1 MADNILILGN
11 GFDLAMGR
19 KTSYKNFLRFTD
31 YIYLCV
37 NFPISYGNY
46 NEDNNEV
53 IPNSISK
60 ETISGIEKAIKAPFY
75 EILANNNF
83 EEVLEKVSSLNIS
96 DLLSHYSYDILNLI
110 EKNYIFCQQQM
121 AMESFPD
128 YVGMF
133 DGSWY
138 NFILDKLKEDACAEC
153 LRTLN
158 NGENNKDYIPFDI
171 NTILNLMV
179 FQNGDDDS
187 IQPRN
192 LSWLSRINDNLFIK
206 YIKQNK
212 ESLGSNWSNI
222 ELAISDIAEAI
233 SSLRSSL
240 NEIDQLFSKN
250 PTYPREDQA
259 KMIKEK
265 FINEPNYMAFS
276 YIIDFLSLGFV
287 ANPEKNRVNMIEEL
301 NEKFITELEQLTDY
315 LEFYLTYLDEI
326 DFSIR
331 NIEKNKTILDEVSNI
346 EKSKVITF
354 NYTNTVNELLNIPK
368 ENTHFIHGKIK
379 FNRNVDAINTMVFG
393 IEDKENDIDEI
404 NSGLIPY
411 QKFYQRTIK
420 ETGNKFERFFNTN
433 SDVSTVGD
441 ISINSKNIVIF
452 GHSVDPLDKEIFQ
465 KCFKLANQKDEKVK
479 YPYKFIFVYHD
490 ERAKRSIVKNLA
502 IILGKQ
508 ELIQLTGK
516 QKIVFVKSDDN
527 VRMKKELLE

>member
-1 MADNILILGN
+1 MVDNILILGN

-19 KTSYKNFLRFTD
+19 NTSYENFLRFTD

-37 NFPISYGNY
+37 NFPLDGSY

-60 ETISGIEKAIKAPFY
+60 ETISEIEKAIKLPFY
-75 EILANNNF
+75 EILTDNDF
-83 EEVLEKVSSLNIS
+83 EEVLETVSSLNIS
-96 DLLSHYSYDILNLI
+96 DLLSYYSYDILNLI
-110 EKNYIFCQQQM
+110 EKNYRSCQQQI
-121 AMESFPD
+121 AIEVYPD
-128 YVGMF
+128 YVGLF

-138 NFILDKLKEDACAEC
+138 NFIIDKLDACVEC

-158 NGENNKDYIPFDI
+158 NGEKNKDYIPFDI
-171 NTILNLMV
+171 NTIVNLTV
-179 FQNGDDDS
+179 FQSGNDDS
-187 IQPRN
+187 ISIQSRN
-192 LSWLSRINDNLFIK
+192 LSWLNRINDNLFIK

-212 ESLGSNWSNI
+212 ESLGNNWSNV
-222 ELAISDIAEAI
+222 ELTISDIAEAI
-233 SSLRSSL
+233 LSLRSSL

-265 FINEPNYMAFS
+265 FINEQNYIAFS
-276 YIIDFLSLGFV
+276 YIIDFLSLDFV
-287 ANPEKNRVNMIEEL
+287 VNPEKNRVNMIEEL

-315 LEFYLTYLDEI
+315 LEFYLTYLGEI

-354 NYTNTVNELLNIPK
+354 NYTNTANELLNIPK
-368 ENTHFIHGKIK
+368 ENTHFIHGEIK
-379 FNRNVDAINTMVFG
+379 FNRNADEINTMVFG
-393 IEDKENDIDEI
+393 IEDKENDIDKI
-404 NSGLIPY
+404 NPELIPY
-411 QKFYQRTIK
+411 QKFYQRTVK
-420 ETGNKFERFFNTN
+420 ETGNKFEEFFKPNFDF
-433 SDVSTVGD
+433 SADGD
-441 ISINSKNIVIF
+441 ISIVSKNIIVF

-465 KCFKLANQKDEKVK
+465 KCFELANQEDEKVK

-527 VRMKKELLE
+527 SRMKKELLE